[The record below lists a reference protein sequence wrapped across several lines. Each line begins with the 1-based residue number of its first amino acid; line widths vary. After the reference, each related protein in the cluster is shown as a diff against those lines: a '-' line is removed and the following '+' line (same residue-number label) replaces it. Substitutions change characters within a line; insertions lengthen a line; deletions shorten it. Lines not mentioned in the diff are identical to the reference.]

1 MAYSS
6 RALLKM
12 LLKDVWKEDKVV
24 YVENFL
30 YTLFFVFYSG
40 LSVFVTKLILDYLGR
55 ADASVVGFV
64 KMILLYLLVAGIS
77 GFLFNYFGHSSYA
90 RMTYLRLEQGNRVLE
105 KLHGVDYY
113 HTEDTSFQAKLQH
126 ALEAFSG
133 NNQGFEGIL
142 QAIYSMVPHLVLAGV
157 FLAYLSKI
165 SVFIV
170 VAILVNSYLL
180 FRLKKKAS
188 EVYYESQDERNQLS
202 RQRNSIER
210 VAQDAAFG
218 KDLRMYSMVHL
229 MQKEITSRLD
239 LILGVMKKE
248 RRRSNRWLLPGVITV
263 MASEAVVYGLLLK
276 NFFDGGSIGQ
286 LVMVFTLMTRLA
298 VSLEMIQMKITTFY
312 ENLSTIRD
320 YLSFVETDYGEVERR
335 GEFIQETPSI
345 EFKNVSFSYPGSD
358 NEVLKDVSFTLRPG
372 ERIGIVGTNGA
383 GKTTLIKLMLG
394 FYPLSKGE
402 ILIGGKSV
410 KDYASGDLYDLYNVV
425 FQENIL
431 YGFNIAENIAMT
443 DADIDEEK
451 VLWALDEVE
460 MKEKVLGYKH
470 GLKQPVLK
478 VVDEEGVEF
487 SGGEKQ
493 KLCIARAL
501 YKGGEIMILD
511 EPTSAL
517 DAVNEAKVYE
527 NYNKM
532 IKDKTAIFISHR
544 LASTRFCHR
553 IFFFDQGKLL
563 EAGTHDELMDLEGR
577 YYDMFMVQSKYYREE
592 EEHVSRTEA
601 VYSY

>member
-1 MAYSS
+1 
-6 RALLKM
+6 
-12 LLKDVWKEDKVV
+12 
-24 YVENFL
+24 
-30 YTLFFVFYSG
+30 
-40 LSVFVTKLILDYLGR
+40 
-55 ADASVVGFV
+55 
-64 KMILLYLLVAGIS
+64 
-77 GFLFNYFGHSSYA
+77 
-90 RMTYLRLEQGNRVLE
+90 
-105 KLHGVDYY
+105 
-113 HTEDTSFQAKLQH
+113 
-126 ALEAFSG
+126 
-133 NNQGFEGIL
+133 
-142 QAIYSMVPHLVLAGV
+142 
-157 FLAYLSKI
+157 
-165 SVFIV
+165 
-170 VAILVNSYLL
+170 
-180 FRLKKKAS
+180 
-188 EVYYESQDERNQLS
+188 
-202 RQRNSIER
+202 
-210 VAQDAAFG
+210 
-218 KDLRMYSMVHL
+218 
-229 MQKEITSRLD
+229 
-239 LILGVMKKE
+239 
-248 RRRSNRWLLPGVITV
+248 
-263 MASEAVVYGLLLK
+263 
-276 NFFDGGSIGQ
+276 
-286 LVMVFTLMTRLA
+286 
-298 VSLEMIQMKITTFY
+298 
-312 ENLSTIRD
+312 
-320 YLSFVETDYGEVERR
+320 
-335 GEFIQETPSI
+335 
-345 EFKNVSFSYPGSD
+345 
-358 NEVLKDVSFTLRPG
+358 
-372 ERIGIVGTNGA
+372 
-383 GKTTLIKLMLG
+383 MLG

-431 YGFNIAENIAMT
+431 YGFNIVENIAMT

>member
-1 MAYSS
+1 MTYSS

-12 LLKDVWKEDKVV
+12 LLKDVWREDKVV
-24 YVENFL
+24 YLENVL

-40 LSVFVTKLILDYLGR
+40 LSVFITKLILDYLGG
-55 ADASVVGFV
+55 ADASVEGFM

-90 RMTYLRLEQGNRVLE
+90 RMTYLRLEQGSRVLK

-113 HTEDTSFQAKLQH
+113 HTEDTSFQGKLQH

-142 QAIYSMVPHLVLAGV
+142 QAIYNAVPHLMLTVL
-157 FLAYLSKI
+157 FLAYLSQI
-165 SVFIV
+165 SILIV

-202 RQRNSIER
+202 RQRRSIER
-210 VAQDAAFG
+210 VAQDAEFG

-229 MQKEITSRLD
+229 MQNEITSRLD
-239 LILGVMKKE
+239 LILDVMKKE

-263 MASEAVVYGLLLK
+263 TASDIVVYGLLLK

-286 LVMVFTLMTRLA
+286 LVMVFTLMTRLR
-298 VSLEMIQMKITTFY
+298 VSLETIQMQITTFY

-320 YLSFVETDYGEVERR
+320 YLSFVETDYGEVERK
-335 GEFIQETPSI
+335 GELIQETPSI

-358 NEVLKDVSFTLRPG
+358 KEVLQDVSFTLRPG

-443 DADIDEEK
+443 DENIDEEK

-460 MKEKVLGYKH
+460 MKEKVLSYKH
-470 GLKQPVLK
+470 GLQQPVLK

-532 IKDKTAIFISHR
+532 VKDKTAIFISHR

-553 IFFFDQGKLL
+553 IFFFDQGRLL
-563 EAGTHDELMDLEGR
+563 EAGTHDDLMELEGR

-601 VYSY
+601 VFSY